1 MKATESVQNYKAK
14 AKECVNY
21 SVRQVKNI
29 CTQIGPRES
38 GEESERKAQEY
49 MADELKKYSDEVH
62 LEEFSLHPK
71 AFMGWVLIVGFCM
84 LANVALFNVG
94 VFYNNVTVALVGL
107 ILVLIGSVCMIAEFL
122 MYRQFLDPFFPKR
135 TSANVVAVRAPK
147 GEVKQ
152 RIIFN
157 GHCDSAYEWRY
168 TYLGG
173 GHCLVAVIAI
183 AIVGLVAAIIGS
195 ILAVLNGYNVVELP
209 EKFLKALAIVQICW
223 IPSYI
228 SVLFFTHWSLVVKGA
243 NDNLTGCTNAMAVMK
258 YLSDNDIR
266 FENTE
271 VRTVLTGAE
280 EAGLRGAKAYA
291 KEHYDECMA
300 VDTVF
305 LGFDTMRDY
314 DDMAIYSRDM
324 TGTVKNDIRVCNLMK
339 KAGEYAGLDL
349 PFKSVFFG
357 SSDAAAISQAGIPGA
372 TFAAMDPTP
381 ARYYHTRLDTE
392 ENLDPKTI
400 EAAINLSL
408 ETVFLF
414 DEQGLKDT
422 Y

>member
-1 MKATESVQNYKAK
+1 MKATESVKNYKAK
-14 AKECVNY
+14 AKECANY
-21 SVRQVKNI
+21 SAWQIKHI
-29 CTQIGPRES
+29 CKEIGPRES
-38 GEESERKAQEY
+38 GEANERKAQEY
-49 MADELKKYSDEVH
+49 MAEELKKYSDSVK

-84 LANVALFNVG
+84 LANVVLYNVG
-94 VFYNNVTVALVGL
+94 LPIIGLV
-107 ILVLIGSVCMIAEFL
+107 LVLIGAVCMIAEFL
-122 MYRQFLDPFFPKR
+122 MYRQFLDPLFPKR

-147 GEVKQ
+147 GEVKK

-173 GHCLVAVIAI
+173 GHFLVAVIAV
-183 AIVGLVAAIIGS
+183 AIVGLVAAVISGI
-195 ILAVLNGYNVVELP
+195 AAAANGGVREGFWKYMGY
-209 EKFLKALAIVQICW
+209 VQIAW

-228 SVLFFTHWSLVVKGA
+228 SVLFFTHWKLVVPGA

-271 VRTVLTGAE
+271 VRAVLTGAE

-291 KEHYDECMA
+291 KEHKEECME
-300 VDTVF
+300 VETVF

-408 ETVFLF
+408 ETIFLF
-414 DEQGLKDT
+414 DEQGLKDN

>member
-1 MKATESVQNYKAK
+1 MKASEGIQNYKAK
-14 AKECVNY
+14 VKECVNY
-21 SVRQVKNI
+21 CVKEI
-29 CTQIGPRES
+29 KYVCKEIGGRES
-38 GEESERKAQEY
+38 GSPAERKAQEH
-49 MADELKKYSDEVH
+49 MADELRKYTDSVE
-62 LEEFSLHPK
+62 LEEFDLHPK
-71 AFMGWVLIVGFCM
+71 AFMGWVIIVG
-84 LANVALFNVG
+84 L
-94 VFYNNVTVALVGL
+94 
-107 ILVLIGSVCMIAEFL
+107 CMIASVILYNLGFAL
-122 MYRQFLDPFFPKR
+122 
-135 TSANVVAVRAPK
+135 VAIRKPE
-147 GEVKQ
+147 GEVKR

-173 GHCLVAVIAI
+173 GHLLVAVIAI
-183 AIVGLVAAIIGS
+183 AIVGLVVTLVCEIA
-195 ILAVLNGYNVVELP
+195 
-209 EKFLKALAIVQICW
+209 ALATGHAMTAFEGGFWKVMGYVQLVW

-228 SVLFFTHWSLVVKGA
+228 SILFFTHWKLVVPGA
-243 NDNLTGCTNAMAVMK
+243 NDNLTGCVNAMAVMK

-271 VRTVLTGAE
+271 VRAVLTGSE

-291 KEHYDECMA
+291 KKHHDECLE
-300 VDTVF
+300 TETIF
-305 LGFDTMRDY
+305 IGYDTMRDY

-381 ARYYHTRLDTE
+381 ARYYHTRLDTAD
-392 ENLDPKTI
+392 NLDPKMI
-400 EAAINLSL
+400 EAGLNLAL
-408 ETVFLF
+408 ETTYLF
-414 DEQGLKDT
+414 DKEGLKES

>member
-1 MKATESVQNYKAK
+1 MKASEGIQNYKAK
-14 AKECVNY
+14 VKECVNY
-21 SVRQVKNI
+21 CVKEI
-29 CTQIGPRES
+29 KYVCKEIGGRES
-38 GEESERKAQEY
+38 GSPAERKAQEH
-49 MADELKKYSDEVH
+49 MADELRKYTDSVE
-62 LEEFSLHPK
+62 LEEFDLHPK
-71 AFMGWVLIVGFCM
+71 AFMGWVIIVGLCM
-84 LANVALFNVG
+84 IASVIL
-94 VFYNNVTVALVGL
+94 YNLGFALVSL
-107 ILVLIGSVCMIAEFL
+107 ILTLVGAVCMIAEFL
-122 MYRQFLDPFFPKR
+122 MYKEFLDPFFPKR
-135 TSANVVAVRAPK
+135 TSANVIAIRKPE
-147 GEVKQ
+147 GEVKR

-173 GHCLVAVIAI
+173 GHLLVAVIAI
-183 AIVGLVAAIIGS
+183 AIVGLVVTLVCEIA
-195 ILAVLNGYNVVELP
+195 
-209 EKFLKALAIVQICW
+209 ALATGHAMTAFEGGFWKVMGYVQLVW

-228 SVLFFTHWSLVVKGA
+228 SILFFTHWKLVVPGA
-243 NDNLTGCTNAMAVMK
+243 NDNLTGCVNAMAVMK

-271 VRTVLTGAE
+271 VRAVLTGSE

-291 KEHYDECMA
+291 KKHHDECLE
-300 VDTVF
+300 TETIF
-305 LGFDTMRDY
+305 IGYDTMRDY

-324 TGTVKNDIRVCNLMK
+324 TGTGKNDIRVCNLMK

-381 ARYYHTRLDTE
+381 ARYYHTRLDTAD
-392 ENLDPKTI
+392 NLDPKMI
-400 EAAINLSL
+400 EAGLNLAL
-408 ETVFLF
+408 ETTYLF
-414 DEQGLKDT
+414 DKEGLKES

>member
-1 MKATESVQNYKAK
+1 MQ
-14 AKECVNY
+14 AKEGVANY
-21 SVRQVKNI
+21 SEKIKHYVGYCVDEIKYI
-29 CTQIGPRES
+29 CKEIGPRES
-38 GEESERKAQEY
+38 GSAKEREAQEH
-49 MADELKKYSDEVH
+49 MADELRKYSDEVKI
-62 LEEFSLHPK
+62 EEFTLHPK
-71 AFMGWVLIVGFCM
+71 AFMGWVII
-84 LANVALFNVG
+84 VG
-94 VFYNNVTVALVGL
+94 VFMIASVILYNLGFALISL
-107 ILVLIGSVCMIAEFL
+107 ILTLAAAICMIAEFL
-122 MYRQFLDPFFPKR
+122 MYKQFLDPLFPKR
-135 TSANVVAVRAPK
+135 TSANVIAVRKPQ
-147 GEVKQ
+147 GELKR

-157 GHCDSAYEWRY
+157 GHCDSAYEWYY

-183 AIVGLVAAIIGS
+183 ALVGLGV
-195 ILAVLNGYNVVELP
+195 VLVCEIA
-209 EKFLKALAIVQICW
+209 ALATGHAMTAFDGGFWKIMGYVQLIW

-228 SVLFFTHWSLVVKGA
+228 SILFFTNWRRVVPGA
-243 NDNLTGCTNAMAVMK
+243 NDNLTGCVNAMAVMK

-271 VRTVLTGAE
+271 VRAVLTGSE

-291 KEHYDECMA
+291 KTHYDECME
-300 VDTVF
+300 VETIF
-305 LGFDTMRDY
+305 LGFDTIRDY

-324 TGTVKNDIRVCNLMK
+324 TGTVKNDIRVCRLMK
-339 KAGEYAGLDL
+339 KAGDNVGLDL

-392 ENLDPKTI
+392 DNLDLRTM
-400 EAAINLSL
+400 EAGLDLSL
-408 ETVFLF
+408 ETTYLF
-414 DEQGLKDT
+414 DQEGLKEN

>member
-1 MKATESVQNYKAK
+1 MQAKEGVSNYKEK
-14 AKECVNY
+14 IKDYVNY
-21 SVRQVKNI
+21 CVDEVTYI
-29 CTQIGPRES
+29 CQKIGPRES
-38 GEESERKAQEY
+38 GSPKERETQEH
-49 MADELKKYSDEVH
+49 MADELRKYSDHVK

-71 AFMGWVLIVGFCM
+71 AFMGWVIIVGLFM
-84 LANVALFNVG
+84 IASVILYNLGFALIS
-94 VFYNNVTVALVGL
+94 L
-107 ILVLIGSVCMIAEFL
+107 ILTLAGGICMIAEFL
-122 MYRQFLDPFFPKR
+122 MYKQFLDPLFPKR
-135 TSANVVAVRAPK
+135 TSANVIAVREPK
-147 GEVKQ
+147 GELKR

-157 GHCDSAYEWRY
+157 GHCDSAYEWYY

-183 AIVGLVAAIIGS
+183 AIVGLVLTLVCEIAAIATGHAMTAFEGGFWKIM
-195 ILAVLNGYNVVELP
+195 GY
-209 EKFLKALAIVQICW
+209 VQLIW

-228 SVLFFTHWSLVVKGA
+228 SILFFTNWKRVVPGA
-243 NDNLTGCTNAMAVMK
+243 NDNLTGCVNAMAVIK
-258 YLSDNDIR
+258 YLADNDIR

-271 VRTVLTGAE
+271 VRAVLTGSE

-291 KEHYDECMA
+291 KEHYDECME
-300 VDTVF
+300 VETIF
-305 LGFDTMRDY
+305 LGFDTIRDY

-324 TGTVKNDIRVCNLMK
+324 TGTVKNDIRVCRLMK
-339 KAGEYAGLDL
+339 KAGDNVGLDL

-392 ENLDPKTI
+392 DNLDLRTI
-400 EAAINLSL
+400 EAGLDLSL
-408 ETVFLF
+408 ETIYLF
-414 DEQGLKDT
+414 DQEGLKEN